1 MPNSPN
7 FIGSARNMCQDT
19 RAFHVCWLRIF
30 YLHFE
35 HIYQAA
41 NNIIR
46 LIPFHLVLVPNSLS
60 TQPTQATPKEVAQ
73 APPPPQQQSGEG
85 VAFNNAMSAAAAPGY
100 PYAMTHAGAAAGG
113 QGMSFIMQV
122 SQFHIISHRS
132 NSVRGCRLQTGH
144 VVPRSITCV
153 NPHQVR
159 RIHMNIIS

>member
-1 MPNSPN
+1 MERS
-7 FIGSARNMCQDT
+7 
-19 RAFHVCWLRIF
+19 RIF

-35 HIYQAA
+35 HIPWYQAA

-46 LIPFHLVLVPNSLS
+46 LISFHLVLVPNSLS

-85 VAFNNAMSAAAAPGY
+85 VAFNDAMPVAAAPGY

-122 SQFHIISHRS
+122 SQLHLRPFKFRS
-132 NSVRGCRLQTGH
+132 R
-144 VVPRSITCV
+144 RSTPDRSCCAKV
-153 NPHQVR
+153 DNLRQSASSASL
-159 RIHMNIIS
+159 HMNIIS